1 MQLWE
6 GTGEG
11 TTLDAGNSSNVLY
24 SRQAT
29 VTSPLCVLYKRLLRT
44 SVSQSGGDN
53 VLLGNLCL
61 AASIVGRRRRCPT
74 SGYGSEAP
82 EFRAMSDF
90 LPVTSHTT
98 DFILLVADVIRHNA
112 LLTTTTTIIIAQRNA
127 LHHNASDTSATT
139 RGRTADNSRNYTRI
153 GFVLITHCA
162 FHVSRPDL
170 SFLLQVNARSC
181 FYIKENFII

>member
-1 MQLWE
+1 M
-6 GTGEG
+6 
-11 TTLDAGNSSNVLY
+11 
-24 SRQAT
+24 
-29 VTSPLCVLYKRLLRT
+29 YKRLLRT

-112 LLTTTTTIIIAQRNA
+112 LTTTTSTSQQNA
-127 LHHNASDTSATT
+127 VHHNASDTSATT
-139 RGRTADNSRNYTRI
+139 RGRTADISRNYTRI

-162 FHVSRPDL
+162 FHVSRSDL
-170 SFLLQVNARSC
+170 SFLLQVKARSC
-181 FYIKENFII
+181 FYI